1 MIGLQPAMLRGA
13 VIIAAYAAILMAAP
27 NTPAVEPDDTAR
39 LLRGWKALR
48 AMDCARCHG
57 RAYEGWAAPS
67 LIASVREGTRE
78 RFESTVLDGE
88 IARGMPAY
96 RGVPVVVDDLDAI
109 YAYLVARAKGEI
121 GPGDPNVDAR
131 REGAAR

>member
-1 MIGLQPAMLRGA
+1 
-13 VIIAAYAAILMAAP
+13 
-27 NTPAVEPDDTAR
+27 
-39 LLRGWKALR
+39 
-48 AMDCARCHG
+48 MDCARCHG

-78 RFESTVLDGE
+78 RFESIVLDGE

-121 GPGDPNVDAR
+121 GPGAPNVDAR
-131 REGAAR
+131 RDGAAR

>member
-1 MIGLQPAMLRGA
+1 MLRRA
-13 VIIAAYAAILMAAP
+13 AIIAAYAAILMAAP
-27 NTPAVEPDDTAR
+27 NTPAVEADDTTR

-78 RFESTVLDGE
+78 RFESIVLDGE

-131 REGAAR
+131 RDGAAR